1 MTKRDDLI
9 QTCIE
14 TRKED
19 HMVSFGKWLLLGILT
34 IVIIIFSVNPQSAP
48 IVSGLTLQKVLAALG
63 GIFVIVLLVERAT
76 EIVISI
82 WRQAPTEQLKE
93 ELSALTGDPAKAADA
108 TAKAKEL
115 AKYQAETKGL
125 SLLTGFTLSI
135 VVCSAG
141 VGLLGEI
148 IDITKGNLHFLR
160 GVDIVLTSGV
170 IAGGSDAFHQFVR
183 ALETFFTK
191 SKENMQ
197 KP

>member
-1 MTKRDDLI
+1 ML
-9 QTCIE
+9 
-14 TRKED
+14 
-19 HMVSFGKWLLLGILT
+19 SFGKWFLLGILT
-34 IVIIIFSVNPQSAP
+34 IVIIVFSVNPQSAP
-48 IVSGLTLQKVLAALG
+48 VVSDLTLQKVFAALG
-63 GIFVIVLLVERAT
+63 GIFVIVLLVERVS

-82 WRQAPTEQLKE
+82 WRQASTDQLKE
-93 ELSALTGDPAKAADA
+93 ELSVLKGDSAKAEDA

-125 SLLTGFTLSI
+125 ALLVGFAVSV
-135 VVCSAG
+135 VVCAAG

-148 IDITKGNLHFLR
+148 IDITKGNPHFLR
-160 GVDIVLTSGV
+160 GVDIILTSGL